1 LADLFVS
8 DVLVGVLLV
17 GVGTALSEQLL
28 VVLGLEVFPAQW
40 AIGSAH
46 GGVSFDSGDYGE
58 PVLTNAAMLA
68 FWRLRGNT
76 NAPGVEDA
84 LGAGGDEAD
93 LDQRANQGPRRRR
106 GQSAAAT
113 GALPLVECEE
123 SARGGQLVGVGPLLF
138 EQPPDATFPLGNRLR
153 LVQVKD

>member
-46 GGVSFDSGDYGE
+46 GGVSFDSGDCGE
-58 PVLTNAAMLA
+58 PVLTDAAMLA
-68 FWRLRGNT
+68 SWRLRGNT

-93 LDQRANQGPRRRR
+93 LDQRANQAL
-106 GQSAAAT
+106 AAAE
-113 GALPLVECEE
+113 GSKRPLRVRRC
-123 SARGGQLVGVGPLLF
+123 SWSVKSPRG
-138 EQPPDATFPLGNRLR
+138 EATL
-153 LVQVKD
+153 